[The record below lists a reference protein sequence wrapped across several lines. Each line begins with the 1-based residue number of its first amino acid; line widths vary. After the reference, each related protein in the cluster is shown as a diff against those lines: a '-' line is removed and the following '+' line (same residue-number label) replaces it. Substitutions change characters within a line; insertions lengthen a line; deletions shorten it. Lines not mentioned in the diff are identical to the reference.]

1 MKQSVLTLAIAV
13 SPLVCQSAIADVT
26 PLQVASIDTLDE
38 VVVTSTRSETTAREA
53 PGAVTVIN
61 RRQIE
66 EKGGGDV
73 LDAIRGTPGVSLIG
87 VGSGGRKTLSLRGL
101 ESKHTLILID
111 GKRLPASND
120 VLGPNTDYQ
129 YDWIPLEEIERI
141 EVVRGPMSVLYGS
154 DALGG
159 VINIITRQPDKTS
172 QGSVKLAGL
181 VADGDAGGDG
191 HDAEVRLSGKLG
203 RSARVQL
210 NASHKR
216 RGAVSSA
223 EKAPQSVIE
232 GREQQQLG
240 LNLDWA
246 PLEGQQFS
254 LDIETAQEDRWLNT
268 VNRRNTLYQSRYDI
282 DRQQVALGWE
292 GGIGE
297 TTAALRAYRNEIDVA
312 NQASNGVRPTSPQNL
327 QDSVVEGQVIF
338 PVGERQ
344 AVTAGAEY
352 RAEKLEHP
360 KLPGGENEFVHQSIY
375 LQDEIDASNNAM
387 ITLGARLDD
396 HEAFGQ
402 ETSPRAAIVW
412 QATKQLTLKASYGH
426 GFRAP
431 TIKQVTPGYS
441 FPGGIFLITSNPDLK
456 PETSDAVELGMILSK
471 KRYNLSLSVFN
482 NEVKDLIDTRFDAPL
497 PGGLQRWVFDNIDK
511 ARFRGGELGAQIEPV
526 DGVDIDVS
534 YQYLDAHDG
543 DGERLERRPRHTLS
557 AGVAWEKNAWR
568 FDLSTEYL
576 ADQVIVPP
584 RSRKMT
590 DVPDYALWHAGA
602 HRKIGARTTL
612 GLTVDNLTDVRLEEK
627 SSAFRHEEYPRTFR
641 LEIRSRFR

>member
-1 MKQSVLTLAIAV
+1 MKQSMLALAISAV
-13 SPLVCQSAIADVT
+13 LQPAVASEP
-26 PLQVASIDTLDE
+26 PLQIASLDTLDE
-38 VVVTSTRSETTAREA
+38 IVVTSTRSDITAREA

-61 RRQIE
+61 RQQLE
-66 EKGGGDV
+66 NKGAEDV
-73 LDAIRGTPGVSLIG
+73 LDAVRGTPGVSLIG

-159 VINIITRQPDKTS
+159 VINIITRRPDES
-172 QGSVKLAGL
+172 LQGAVKLAGQ
-181 VADGDAGGDG
+181 ATNGNAGGNG
-191 HDAEVRLSGKLG
+191 HDAEVRVSGGLG
-203 RSARVQL
+203 QSVLFQI
-210 NASHKR
+210 NAGHKR
-216 RGAVSSA
+216 RGAVAS
-223 EKAPQSVIE
+223 EKKSPQSVIE

-240 LNLDWA
+240 LNLDWRA
-246 PLEGQQFS
+246 AEGQHVN
-254 LDIETAQEDRWLNT
+254 LDIETAQEDRWQNT
-268 VNRRNTLYQSRYDI
+268 VDRRNTLFQSRYDI
-282 DRQQVALGWE
+282 DRQQVALGWK
-292 GGIGE
+292 GNIGDILG
-297 TTAALRAYRNEIDVA
+297 ALRAYRNEIDVV
-312 NQASNGVRPTSPQNL
+312 NQRTNGARPTSPQNL
-327 QDSVVEGQVIF
+327 QDSVVEGHVVF

-344 AVTAGAEY
+344 TFTTGAEY
-352 RAEKLEHP
+352 RTEKLEHP
-360 KLPGGENEFVHQSIY
+360 KLPGGENQFDHKSFY
-375 LQDEIDASNNAM
+375 LQDEIDGSHEIT
-387 ITLGARLDD
+387 ITLGARVDD

-412 QATKQLTLKASYGH
+412 QPNDKLTLKASYGH

-456 PETSDAVELGMILSK
+456 PETSDAIELDMILDQP
-471 KRYNLSLSVFN
+471 RYNLSLSVFN

-511 ARFRGGELGAQIEPV
+511 ARLRGLELGARIQPV
-526 DGVDIDVS
+526 DGFDIDAS
-534 YQYLDAHDG
+534 YQYLDATDG
-543 DGERLERRPRHTLS
+543 DGNRLERRPRHTLS
-557 AGVAWEKNAWR
+557 AGLAWEKNAWR

-584 RSRKMT
+584 RSRKLT

-602 HRKIGARTTL
+602 HRKIGAQTTL
-612 GLTVDNLTDVRLEEK
+612 GLTIDNLTDVRLEEK
-627 SSAFRHEEYPRTFR
+627 SGAFRHEEYPRTFR
-641 LEIRSRFR
+641 FEIRSRF